1 MQKKVNNISKEIW
14 DLLGCKSYVRI
25 DMIVSNGELY
35 LLEINTLPGMTK
47 SSLIPKSAEAV
58 GMSFTELLDRIIE
71 YSLE

>member
-1 MQKKVNNISKEIW
+1 MQRKVNNISKEIW
-14 DLLGCKSYVRI
+14 YLLGCKGYARI
-25 DMIVSNGELY
+25 DMIISNGELY